1 MYCLRESNNLINKI
15 HERALRI
22 AYGDYKPNFNA
33 LLEKD
38 SSISIH
44 QRNIQ
49 TLATEVFKTKN
60 DLNPNFKKDVF
71 NSVNHNLSYPN
82 PKMD

>member
-1 MYCLRESNNLINKI
+1 MYCLGESNNLINKI

-22 AYGDYKPNFNA
+22 AYADYESNSNA

-38 SSISIH
+38 NSISIH

-49 TLATEVFKTKN
+49 TEVFGTK
-60 DLNPNFKKDVF
+60 K
-71 NSVNHNLSYPN
+71 
-82 PKMD
+82 